1 MSIDDDI
8 RSAFADH
15 DDEMAGRAASWPAI
29 ESGIRRR
36 VRRAAVVA
44 PAVVVAS
51 IALLSLGAWNLVSRD
66 TFQIITPAETSDTG
80 FLILRQDGALELRD
94 ASGKLEREVLP
105 ADESMGYR
113 YKLSVS
119 RATGMA
125 YFAVLNDAEDCG
137 DRMFSVDIATS
148 ELREIGRGRAPA
160 VSPDGRWLAYGSFT
174 GSGSSAAPGSTC
186 RTQGLRIDDLQTGQ
200 STVWPTGSW
209 SGASDPTLRLI
220 PSLISWATDSEHLG
234 YVVAEDHMEDQGRP
248 AVFMT
253 TRVTAG
259 SMFTGPVP
267 LPPSVRAIEFIRMV
281 DADTA
286 RIVVVDASPGRRQY
300 EIDPREASPAFD
312 IRGHPVSGYDID
324 ARGRW
329 VLIASPNETSGL
341 SGRVE
346 KWSRER
352 GAEYAID
359 LHAAGGSF
367 GEVVWYD

>member
-36 VRRAAVVA
+36 ARRAAVVA

-66 TFQIITPAETSDTG
+66 TLQTITPAETNDTG

-94 ASGKLEREVLP
+94 ASGKLKREVLP
-105 ADESMGYR
+105 ADESVGYR
-113 YKLSVS
+113 YKLSAS

-174 GSGSSAAPGSTC
+174 GAGATC
-186 RTQGLRIDDLQTGQ
+186 RTEGIRLRELATGD
-200 STVWPTGSW
+200 SRLW
-209 SGASDPTLRLI
+209 SPWSRPIHPKDP
-220 PSLISWATDSEHLG
+220 PPG
-234 YVVAEDHMEDQGRP
+234 
-248 AVFMT
+248 
-253 TRVTAG
+253 
-259 SMFTGPVP
+259 P
-267 LPPSVRAIEFIRMV
+267 LPPTMSWGSDSETLAYNHASDRGDLFTTFLHTSSPDMPM
-281 DADTA
+281 
-286 RIVVVDASPGRRQY
+286 ASPTQPLGTGAYPHFVRLVDPKTLRVIY
-300 EIDPREASPAFD
+300 EKDGATFEFRSPLVD
-312 IRGHPVSGYDID
+312 VPHRHPPISGYDID
-324 ARGRW
+324 DSGQW
-329 VLIASPNETSGL
+329 VLLSSPDNADGVTGS
-341 SGRVE
+341 V
-346 KWSRER
+346 SRQPFSAAP
-352 GAEYAID
+352 GAELRPLITA
-359 LHAAGGSF
+359 GSF